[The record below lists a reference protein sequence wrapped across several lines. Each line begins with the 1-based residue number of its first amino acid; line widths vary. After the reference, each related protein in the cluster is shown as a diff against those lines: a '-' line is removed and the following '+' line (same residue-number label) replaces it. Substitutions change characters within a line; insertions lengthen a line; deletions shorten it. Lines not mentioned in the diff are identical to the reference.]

1 MNQKMDLRRRIS
13 THVMLLGLLVAA
25 GMLGTRGARAWRANH
40 RLEELE
46 AQCRAGA
53 SHSSFVPEDCS
64 FYTSCDPYDLSLCR
78 SGLVGVRFEIQR
90 EYQAVKA
97 WQDIQPWVAII
108 AVLAS
113 IPRTWYFLL
122 TRIAEVSEAIR
133 GN

>member
-1 MNQKMDLRRRIS
+1 MNQKVDRRRIS
-13 THVMLLGLLVAA
+13 TYVMLLGLLVAA
-25 GMLGTRGARAWRANH
+25 GILGTRGVRAWRANH
-40 RLEELE
+40 RLEELQ

-53 SHSSFVPEDCS
+53 SQSSFVPEDCTS
-64 FYTSCDPYDLSLCR
+64 YTSCDPYDLSLCR
-78 SGLVGVRFEIQR
+78 SGLIGVRLAIHR

-97 WQDIQPWVAII
+97 WQDIKPWVAII

-122 TRIAEVSEAIR
+122 ARIAELSEAVR